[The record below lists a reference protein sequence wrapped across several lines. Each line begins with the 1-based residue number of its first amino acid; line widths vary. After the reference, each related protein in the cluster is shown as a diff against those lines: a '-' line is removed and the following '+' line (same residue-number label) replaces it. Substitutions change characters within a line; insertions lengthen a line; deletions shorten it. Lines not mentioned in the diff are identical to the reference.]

1 MIRLNEKQISDKI
14 SFINNYINAEN
25 AATASTMDANANVD
39 SKNTNQKFKSKKLE
53 RKMIK
58 EISEMIKEIA
68 ERRCNNMEVQEL
80 EQFYIDA
87 KIEQF
92 KALDAVDI
100 VDMYIEEVD
109 EDYVHN

>member
-1 MIRLNEKQISDKI
+1 MS
-14 SFINNYINAEN
+14 
-25 AATASTMDANANVD
+25 
-39 SKNTNQKFKSKKLE
+39 
-53 RKMIK
+53 K

-80 EQFYIDA
+80 EQFYIYK

-92 KALDAVDI
+92 EELDAVDI

>member
-1 MIRLNEKQISDKI
+1 
-14 SFINNYINAEN
+14 
-25 AATASTMDANANVD
+25 
-39 SKNTNQKFKSKKLE
+39 
-53 RKMIK
+53 MIK
-58 EISEMIKEIA
+58 EISEMIKKIA

-100 VDMYIEEVD
+100 IDMYIEEVD

>member
-1 MIRLNEKQISDKI
+1 MS
-14 SFINNYINAEN
+14 
-25 AATASTMDANANVD
+25 
-39 SKNTNQKFKSKKLE
+39 
-53 RKMIK
+53 K

-87 KIEQF
+87 KIKQF
-92 KALDAVDI
+92 EELDAAYI

>member
-1 MIRLNEKQISDKI
+1 MSKKISAMIR
-14 SFINNYINAEN
+14 
-25 AATASTMDANANVD
+25 
-39 SKNTNQKFKSKKLE
+39 
-53 RKMIK
+53 
-58 EISEMIKEIA
+58 EIIES
-68 ERRCNNMEVQEL
+68 RCENMEVQDL

>member
-1 MIRLNEKQISDKI
+1 M
-14 SFINNYINAEN
+14 
-25 AATASTMDANANVD
+25 
-39 SKNTNQKFKSKKLE
+39 
-53 RKMIK
+53 KMSK

-109 EDYVHN
+109 EDYIHN

>member
-1 MIRLNEKQISDKI
+1 MS
-14 SFINNYINAEN
+14 
-25 AATASTMDANANVD
+25 
-39 SKNTNQKFKSKKLE
+39 
-53 RKMIK
+53 K
-58 EISEMIKEIA
+58 EISEMIREII
-68 ERRCNNMEVQEL
+68 ESRCENMDIEEF

-92 KALDAVDI
+92 EEEEWDTVDI

>member
-1 MIRLNEKQISDKI
+1 
-14 SFINNYINAEN
+14 
-25 AATASTMDANANVD
+25 
-39 SKNTNQKFKSKKLE
+39 
-53 RKMIK
+53 MIK

-68 ERRCNNMEVQEL
+68 ERRCNNMEVQKL

>member
-1 MIRLNEKQISDKI
+1 M
-14 SFINNYINAEN
+14 
-25 AATASTMDANANVD
+25 T
-39 SKNTNQKFKSKKLE
+39 
-53 RKMIK
+53 K

-87 KIEQF
+87 KIEQLEE
-92 KALDAVDI
+92 LDAIDI

>member
-1 MIRLNEKQISDKI
+1 M
-14 SFINNYINAEN
+14 
-25 AATASTMDANANVD
+25 T
-39 SKNTNQKFKSKKLE
+39 
-53 RKMIK
+53 K

>member
-1 MIRLNEKQISDKI
+1 
-14 SFINNYINAEN
+14 
-25 AATASTMDANANVD
+25 
-39 SKNTNQKFKSKKLE
+39 
-53 RKMIK
+53 MIK

-68 ERRCNNMEVQEL
+68 ERRCNNMEIQDL

>member
-1 MIRLNEKQISDKI
+1 M
-14 SFINNYINAEN
+14 
-25 AATASTMDANANVD
+25 T
-39 SKNTNQKFKSKKLE
+39 
-53 RKMIK
+53 K

-68 ERRCNNMEVQEL
+68 EKRCNNMEVQDI

-109 EDYVHN
+109 ENYVHN

>member
-1 MIRLNEKQISDKI
+1 
-14 SFINNYINAEN
+14 
-25 AATASTMDANANVD
+25 
-39 SKNTNQKFKSKKLE
+39 
-53 RKMIK
+53 MIK

-80 EQFYIDA
+80 EQFYIVA

>member
-1 MIRLNEKQISDKI
+1 
-14 SFINNYINAEN
+14 
-25 AATASTMDANANVD
+25 
-39 SKNTNQKFKSKKLE
+39 
-53 RKMIK
+53 MIK

>member
-1 MIRLNEKQISDKI
+1 MS
-14 SFINNYINAEN
+14 
-25 AATASTMDANANVD
+25 
-39 SKNTNQKFKSKKLE
+39 
-53 RKMIK
+53 K

-92 KALDAVDI
+92 EELDAVDI